1 MILNEEFLR
10 MQKLAG
16 IKPVNNNDLVL
27 EGINIFIDIFSPKL
41 LTEAEKKKA
50 TVSSIIDN
58 SSPEALAFYKALG
71 ITYDQLDSEGQR
83 LLNAAFKEAK
93 LKKLSPKEIKTSLLG
108 DKKVTEAEDE
118 ESKGVDAIGKLGN
131 WLRKSPIGKAVKN
144 TVAGLLIAVLTVP
157 AIVNTVKL
165 LTPDDTVKVS
175 KTISFDDNADTG
187 NSAYLPSEQAKMNAS
202 DVGVKTDDGT
212 LVVPFKL
219 AKGDQA
225 GIKDAKIIDNYVNS
239 LKAKYSDTSISGDV
253 TIKVTSYASNT
264 NNAEKSTTSELPLS
278 QERGETI
285 QNMIPKKIGNVN
297 INVEIEKGDYNNLT
311 KETGEDPTKGA
322 VVAIDQVDSNLEQ
335 TTTSQQQSPDKL
347 IPVFNPQYAEFD
359 VKLRDKE
366 EETGKEETGTDQEKS
381 TTSGETSTTKLDTS
395 KTKEYINYFPKLNR
409 NGQIA
414 VVLSAVSPKTSIYN
428 KLGDRQIKSFTDNEL
443 TKITDPEAKKI
454 ANLILNLRKNPDSLI
469 KKISTATGIKLGTR
483 AKAIQTAPGQKYQ
496 PSSQLQKVAETISL
510 LELLN
515 EAAIDN
521 IFSDLGI
528 SDSDIKANR
537 IALLALVGS
546 MYAQQGNTTL
556 SILDPKDLTQG
567 EQNELKNLGF
577 TPQGAKGE
585 YVFLEP
591 GQAKSIP
598 QSNFDKKSTTV
609 QTKPDVTKLDTYI
622 NKQSSFKKQISR
634 IDTISEFENVV
645 IDIINTLAKYDS
657 LKFSKET
664 QLRILNNLKSR
675 IPEKTSKPLQEKT
688 VNDLYKNSPQDA
700 VTLSKLFKS
709 NSSFQTLIKNIR
721 DEEEAIQFILRAI
734 LKYTSKDLDSNEIKN
749 AINRV
754 MLSVYK
760 K

>member
-16 IKPVNNNDLVL
+16 IKPVNNNNDLVL
-27 EGINIFIDIFSPKL
+27 EGVNIFIDIFSPKL
-41 LTEAEKKKA
+41 LTEAEKKTK
-50 TVSSIIDN
+50 VSSIIDEAP
-58 SSPEALAFYKALG
+58 PEALAFYKALG
-71 ITYDQLDSEGQR
+71 ITYDKLDSEGKK
-83 LLNAAFKEAK
+83 LLNNAFR
-93 LKKLSPKEIKTSLLG
+93 EIKTKNPNEKEVKSKLLG
-108 DKKVTEAEDE
+108 KVSANEAEEE

-131 WLRKSPIGKAVKN
+131 WLRKSPIGKAVRN
-144 TVAGLLIAVLTVP
+144 TVVSLIMAAIVVP
-157 AIVNTVKL
+157 PIVNTVKIF
-165 LTPDDTVKVS
+165 TPDNVKVV
-175 KTISFDDNADTG
+175 KTAIQSNNDADAG
-187 NSAYLPSEQAKMNAS
+187 NNDTAEGAKKAAS
-202 DVGVKTDDGT
+202 SVKIKTDDGT

-219 AKGDQA
+219 AQGNED
-225 GIKDAKIIDNYVNS
+225 GIKDVEIIKNFVNS
-239 LKAKYSDTSISGDV
+239 LEAKYADGSVSGDI
-253 TIKVTSYASNT
+253 TIKVKSYASNT

-285 QNMIPKKIGNVN
+285 QNLIPKKVGNVN
-297 INVEIEKGDYNNLT
+297 IKIVTEKGDYETLT
-311 KETGEDPTKGA
+311 KETGEDATKGA
-322 VVAIDQVDSNLEQ
+322 VVTIDQTDSNLTKEK
-335 TTTSQQQSPDKL
+335 TEPIPDKL
-347 IPVFNPQYAEFD
+347 IPIFNPEYAEYD
-359 VKLRDKE
+359 VDSIGKEKDE
-366 EETGKEETGTDQEKS
+366 EETSGEETKTDKEK
-381 TTSGETSTTKLDTS
+381 TSTGSETAVKLDVS
-395 KTKEYINYFPKLNR
+395 KAKEYINYFPKLNR

-521 IFSDLGI
+521 LFSDLGI
-528 SDSDIKANR
+528 SDSDIKANK

-585 YVFLEP
+585 YIFLEP
-591 GQAKSIP
+591 GQAKSVP

-675 IPEKTSKPLQEKT
+675 IPEKTSKSLQEKT

-700 VTLSKLFKS
+700 VTLSKLFKN